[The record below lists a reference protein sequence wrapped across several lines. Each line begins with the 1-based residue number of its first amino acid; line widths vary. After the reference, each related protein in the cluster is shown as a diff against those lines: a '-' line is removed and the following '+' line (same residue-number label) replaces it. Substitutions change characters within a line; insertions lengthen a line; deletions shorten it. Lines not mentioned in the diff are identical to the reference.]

1 MCIGS
6 NSNAIGT
13 GKAVGIA
20 IALTAAVMV
29 VVGVVIGS
37 LATYCAMK
45 RTIATT
51 LQQGGATGG
60 QVYEEVSHSK
70 PMEKIEMGENVA
82 YGPI

>member
-6 NSNAIGT
+6 NSNAIST

-45 RTIATT
+45 RTT